1 MTSQPLVLAPAERQR
16 HMQRVT
22 WISTLVDLLLSVV
35 KLGVGL
41 WVRSPA
47 LIADGIHSLS
57 DLLTDGFVL
66 VINRISHA
74 EPDSKHPYGHARFET
89 VGTVLLGMVLL
100 LVGVGLAWD
109 NISRLL
115 SGEPVAEASIWAI
128 AAAALSLISK
138 EVLYRYGLHWA
149 NKLESDLLRA
159 NAWHSRSDALSSL
172 VVLFGV
178 LATWFGYAWVE
189 AWAALL
195 VAALIG
201 KMGAQLGWNAL
212 HELADRGLDE
222 KQQKAI
228 EDCILKVPGVVSV
241 HALRSRHMG
250 NEYFIDVHIQVG
262 NYISVSEGHQISDWV
277 MRSLMSEFSR
287 LGDITLHID
296 PEDDETPVKRAL
308 APLRPDILAALAAYP
323 ALADNA
329 RVQIHYH
336 RQQVLLE
343 LFYKNS
349 PAIDCQHEAA
359 QALTELEWLAGI
371 ELHQIHAAAK

>member
-1 MTSQPLVLAPAERQR
+1 MSSPPQVLAPADRQR

-22 WISTLVDLLLSVV
+22 WVSTLVDLVLSVV
-35 KLGVGL
+35 KLAVGL

-74 EPDSKHPYGHARFET
+74 EPDSNHPYGHARFET

-115 SGEPVAEASIWAI
+115 SDEPVAQASVWAI
-128 AAAALSLISK
+128 AAAVLSLLSK
-138 EVLYRYGLHWA
+138 EALYRYGLHWA
-149 NKLESDLLRA
+149 NKLDSDLLRA

-178 LATWFGYAWVE
+178 LATWFGHAWIE

-212 HELADRGLDE
+212 QQLADRGLDK
-222 KQQKAI
+222 KQQEAI
-228 EDCILKVPGVVSV
+228 EACILSVPGVVSV

-277 MRSLMSEFSR
+277 MWRLMREFSR

-296 PEDDETPVKRAL
+296 PEDDETPIKRTL
-308 APLRPDILAALAAYP
+308 APLRPDVLAALAAYP
-323 ALADNA
+323 SLADSI

-343 LFYKNS
+343 LFFTGPPDATCQQEAS
-349 PAIDCQHEAA
+349 QAIA
-359 QALTELEWLAGI
+359 ELEWLAAI
-371 ELHQIHAAAK
+371 ELHQIHVVAR

>member
-1 MTSQPLVLAPAERQR
+1 MSSPPMQLAPAERQR

-22 WISTLVDLLLSVV
+22 WISTLVDLLLSIV
-35 KLGVGL
+35 KLAVGF

-66 VINRISHA
+66 AINRISHA
-74 EPDSKHPYGHARFET
+74 EPDTNHPYGHARFET

-109 NISRLL
+109 NVSRLL
-115 SGEPVAEASIWAI
+115 SDEPVAQASIWAI
-128 AAAALSLISK
+128 AAAAVSLLSK
-138 EVLYRYGLHWA
+138 EGLYRYGLHWA
-149 NKLESDLLRA
+149 DKLDSDLLKA

-178 LATWFGYAWVE
+178 LATWFGYAWIE

-195 VAALIG
+195 VAMLIG

-212 HELADRGLDE
+212 QQLADRGLDE

-228 EDCILKVPGVVSV
+228 ATCILGVPGVVSV

-277 MRSLMSEFSR
+277 MRRLMNDFPR

-296 PEDDETPVKRAL
+296 PEDDETPVKRPL
-308 APLRPDILAALAAYP
+308 APLRPDILAALACYP
-323 ALADNA
+323 ALAGNC
-329 RVQIHYH
+329 RMQIHYH

-343 LFYKNS
+343 LFFS
-349 PAIDCQHEAA
+349 SAPGAACQQQAEQAITD
-359 QALTELEWLAGI
+359 LEWLAAI
-371 ELHQIHAAAK
+371 ELHQVHVKAK

>member
-1 MTSQPLVLAPAERQR
+1 MSSPPQVLPSAERQR

-22 WISTLVDLLLSVV
+22 WISTLVDLVLSVV
-35 KLGVGL
+35 KLVIGV

-74 EPDSKHPYGHARFET
+74 EPDSNHPYGHARFET
-89 VGTVLLGMVLL
+89 VGTVLLGMVLV

-115 SGEPVAEASIWAI
+115 SDEPVAQASIWAI
-128 AAAALSLISK
+128 AAAVLSLLSK
-138 EVLYRYGLHWA
+138 EALYRYGLYWA
-149 NKLESDLLRA
+149 KRLNSDLLMA

-212 HELADRGLDE
+212 HELADRGLDK

-228 EDCILKVPGVVSV
+228 ETCILEVPGVVSV

-250 NEYFIDVHIQVG
+250 NEYFIDVHIQVE

-277 MRSLMSEFSR
+277 MRRLMREFPR

-296 PEDDETPVKRAL
+296 PEDDETPFSRRL
-308 APLRPDILAALAAYP
+308 APLRPDILTALDAYP
-323 ALADNA
+323 ALADSD

-343 LFYKNS
+343 LFFKRLPDDN
-349 PAIDCQHEAA
+349 CQRAAA
-359 QALTELEWLAGI
+359 QAIAELEWLAGI
-371 ELHQIHAAAK
+371 ELHQIHSTAR

>member
-1 MTSQPLVLAPAERQR
+1 MRSKPLVLAPAERQR

-22 WISTLVDLLLSVV
+22 WISTLVDFLLSVV
-35 KLGVGL
+35 KLVIGF

-66 VINRISHA
+66 AINRISHA
-74 EPDSKHPYGHARFET
+74 EPDNDHPYGHARFET
-89 VGTVLLGMVLL
+89 VGTVLLGAVLL
-100 LVGVGLAWD
+100 LVGAGLGWD
-109 NISRLL
+109 NINRLI
-115 SGEPVAEASIWAI
+115 GNAPVAEASTWAI
-128 AAAALSLISK
+128 AAAVLSLLSK
-138 EVLYRYGLHWA
+138 ELLYRYGLHWA
-149 NKLESDLLRA
+149 EKLDSDLLKA

-178 LATWFGYAWVE
+178 LATWFGYAWIE
-189 AWAALL
+189 SWAALL

-201 KMGAQLGWNAL
+201 QMGAVLGWNAL
-212 HELADRGLDE
+212 QQLADRGLDE
-222 KQQKAI
+222 DRQAAI
-228 EDCILKVPGVVSV
+228 RNSIMQVPGVVSV

-277 MRSLMSEFSR
+277 MRRLMREFSR

-296 PEDDETPVKRAL
+296 PEDDETPVNHTL

-323 ALADNA
+323 ALADSA

-343 LFYKNS
+343 LFFTRT
-349 PAIDCQHEAA
+349 PDAACQHEAA
-359 QALTELEWLAGI
+359 QAIAELEWLAAI
-371 ELHQIHAAAK
+371 ELHQIHVAAR

>member
-1 MTSQPLVLAPAERQR
+1 MRSTPRVLAPAERQR

-35 KLGVGL
+35 KLAVGL

-74 EPDSKHPYGHARFET
+74 EPDTNHPYGHARFET

-115 SGEPVAEASIWAI
+115 SDEPVAVASIWAI
-128 AAAALSLISK
+128 AAAALSLLSK
-138 EVLYRYGLHWA
+138 EALYRYGLHWA
-149 NKLESDLLRA
+149 NKLDSDLLKA

-201 KMGAQLGWNAL
+201 KMGAQLGWDAL
-212 HELADRGLDE
+212 QQLADRGLDE
-222 KQQKAI
+222 EQQQAI
-228 EDCILKVPGVVSV
+228 EQCILGVPGVVSV

-277 MRSLMSEFSR
+277 MRRLKREFSR

-296 PEDDETPVKRAL
+296 PEDDASPPRRSL
-308 APLRPDILAALAAYP
+308 APLRPDIERALASYP
-323 ALADNA
+323 ALAANT
-329 RVQIHYH
+329 RMQIHYH
-336 RQQVLLE
+336 RQQVMLE
-343 LFYKNS
+343 LFFAAS
-349 PAIDCQHEAA
+349 PTAGCQQEAA
-359 QALTELEWLAGI
+359 QALVELDWLASI
-371 ELHQIHAAAK
+371 ELHQIHVTAN